1 MNQTKEKSHRKER
14 LRGSASISPEKIEFE
29 EGTLLFHSAHGPFVV
44 KGILRKPE
52 LGGDGLCYWLEP
64 DRRIHLGTRFFIAV
78 NHIRGA
84 GFHPPVSQEEAEKL
98 LEYLRNG
105 GELKPGTSKDRIK
118 EICSL
123 LQENTPWAF
132 TRILFILSHAN
143 TNEQSREEREALQR
157 AVQGLTAELAYILKI
172 PVKSAALKIR
182 KSLGFSTHANP
193 RVREALERV
202 S

>member
-1 MNQTKEKSHRKER
+1 MLSEKVEFKE
-14 LRGSASISPEKIEFE
+14 GM
-29 EGTLLFHSAHGPFVV
+29 LLFHPAYGPFVV
-44 KGILRKPE
+44 KGISKRPE

-64 DRRIHLGTRFFIAV
+64 DRRQRLGTRFFIAV
-78 NHIRGA
+78 NRIQEA
-84 GFHPPVSQEEAEKL
+84 GFHPPVSEGEAEKL

-105 GELKPGTSKDRIK
+105 DELKSGNSKERIK

-143 TNEQSREEREALQR
+143 ANEQSREEREALQR
-157 AVQGLTAELAYILKI
+157 SVQGLTAELAYILKI
-172 PVKSAALKIR
+172 PIKSAALKIR
-182 KSLGFSTHANP
+182 KSLGFSAHANP

>member
-1 MNQTKEKSHRKER
+1 MNQAKEKSHREEKVR
-14 LRGSASISPEKIEFE
+14 RKDPVSPEKVEFK
-29 EGTLLFHSAHGPFVV
+29 EGTLLFHSAHGPFRV
-44 KGILRKPE
+44 KGVLRKPE

-64 DRRIHLGTRFFIAV
+64 DRRQRLGTRFFIAV
-78 NHIRGA
+78 NQIQKA
-84 GFHPPVSQEEAEKL
+84 GFHPPVSQGEAEKL

-105 GELKPGTSKDRIK
+105 DELKPGTSKERIK

-132 TRILFILSHAN
+132 TKILFILSHAN

-157 AVQGLTAELAYILKI
+157 SVQGLTAELAYVLKI
-172 PVKSAALKIR
+172 PVKSAALRMR
-182 KSLGFSTHANP
+182 KSIGFSAHANQK
-193 RVREALERV
+193 VREALERV